1 MSAVAVALS
10 MRLPLAANAPV
21 VLGLYLLGHLLPT
34 LHHTAADQSVGR
46 AFLWAVCRVLPS
58 LKMYN
63 VGNYIAF
70 GHAVPWGTYVLPA
83 LVYTVLYGTAALLV
97 ALTLFRERELT

>member
-1 MSAVAVALS
+1 
-10 MRLPLAANAPV
+10 
-21 VLGLYLLGHLLPT
+21 
-34 LHHTAADQSVGR
+34 
-46 AFLWAVCRVLPS
+46 
-58 LKMYN
+58 MYN